1 MSQAAYDGL
10 RWAVFVLLLLGGVTI
25 VQGRKIMNLT
35 KEKTVA
41 VAKGRY
47 S

>member
-1 MSQAAYDGL
+1 MACGGKML
-10 RWAVFVLLLLGGVTI
+10 TVFVLLLLGGVTI

-35 KEKTVA
+35 KEKTVD

-47 S
+47 G